1 MAAYNKRLVPFLSL
15 IAFYFWKLC
24 FYGEWLLFAVKMI
37 GFFWAMLGWR
47 KWWWIWQVQ
56 VGSEWRRWGRWEWR
70 RGGFQ
75 IQTWFNMYYLFR
87 DSWEFCADNLVW
99 WLFCR
104 RKMTTSKLMT
114 RSGWGCE
121 DEVMGN
127 LVWNCLDCC
136 NHLHF

>member
-24 FYGEWLLFAVKMI
+24 FYVEWLLFTVKTI
-37 GFFWAMLGWR
+37 GFFWVMLGWR
-47 KWWWIWQVQ
+47 KRWWRIWQVQ
-56 VGSEWRRWGRWEWR
+56 VGSEWWRWGRREWW

-75 IQTWFNMYYLFR
+75 IQTWSNIYFFW

-104 RKMTTSKLMT
+104 RKMTMSKLIT
-114 RSGWGCE
+114 RSGWGCK

-127 LVWNCLDCC
+127 LL
-136 NHLHF
+136 